1 MSEEPIRGEQDHNH
15 CGREVTSL
23 KKDDTPRDEEH
34 DLPEQGEP
42 EISFAG
48 WDAFAHTDHLCILA
62 IRGTPQVDPSGL
74 RRAHGKDCV
83 ARRNAELPLRVKSAY
98 WAAGVPFPVCP
109 DEEMAER

>member
-23 KKDDTPRDEEH
+23 KKDDTSDPRDEEH

-48 WDAFAHTDHLCILA
+48 WDAIAHTDHLCILA
-62 IRGTPQVDPSGL
+62 IGGAPQVDPSGL
-74 RRAHGKDCV
+74 RRAHGNTL
-83 ARRNAELPLRVKSAY
+83 RIETRNFRFGSKCEELRLSKSGPL
-98 WAAGVPFPVCP
+98 
-109 DEEMAER
+109 

>member
-23 KKDDTPRDEEH
+23 KKDDTSDPRDEEH

-48 WDAFAHTDHLCILA
+48 WDAIAHTDHLCILA
-62 IRGTPQVDPSGL
+62 IGGAPQVDPSGL
-74 RRAHGKDCV
+74 RRAHGKDYV
-83 ARRNAELPLRVKSAY
+83 AHRNAELPLRVKVRRTQVEQIRPAL
-98 WAAGVPFPVCP
+98 
-109 DEEMAER
+109 M